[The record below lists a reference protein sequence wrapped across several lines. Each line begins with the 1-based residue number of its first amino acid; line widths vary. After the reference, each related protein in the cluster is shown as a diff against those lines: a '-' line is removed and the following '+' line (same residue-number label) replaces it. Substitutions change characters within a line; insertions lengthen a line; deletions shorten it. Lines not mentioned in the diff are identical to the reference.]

1 MADRPERI
9 ALLLQGGGA
18 LGSYQAGAYQ
28 TLAAAGLRPSWIA
41 GISIGAINAAI
52 IAGNSPERAG
62 QRLQEFWLQVSTSV
76 TPFPVVE
83 EALESAFGQ
92 VAAATTVMFG
102 APGFFKPRLVPAFA
116 QLEVPPS
123 ELGYY
128 DTSDL
133 KATLERLVDFDRIN
147 STAPDAVRLSLGA
160 VSITS
165 GNFRYFDSAHMRIG
179 PEHVMASGALPP
191 GLPPIEIEGEHY
203 WDGGVVSNTPLQ
215 YVLDEDGPDD
225 LLALQIDLFSAR
237 GPMPANFFEAA
248 EREKDI
254 RYSSRTRLNTD
265 LLKRRQAVSRAAQSL
280 AERLPAQFR
289 DDPDLEI
296 LRKES
301 NVPAMTLVHI
311 IYKGKHRG
319 TSFAKDYDFSR
330 ASVEAHW
337 NAGRTDMSSILDCD
351 DWRNRKRPG
360 PGELA
365 VFDPLVYSTARRGPK
380 PSATHSNRQT
390 DLGKERRR

>member
-1 MADRPERI
+1 MTADGDSREKI

-28 TLAAAGLRPSWIA
+28 TLAAAGLRPAWIA

-52 IAGNSPERAG
+52 IAGNAPEHAVG
-62 QRLQEFWLQVSTSV
+62 RLREFWLQVSTSV

-83 EALESAFGQ
+83 EALESTFGQ

-102 APGFFKPRLVPAFA
+102 APGFFKPRMFPAFA
-116 QLEVPPS
+116 QVDVPPP

-128 DTSDL
+128 DTREL
-133 KATLERLVDFDRIN
+133 KATLERLADFDRIN
-147 STAPDAVRLSLGA
+147 SRAADCMRLSLGA

-191 GLPPIEIEGEHY
+191 GLPPIEIDGEHY
-203 WDGGVVSNTPLQ
+203 WDGGLVSNTPLQ
-215 YVLDEDGPDD
+215 YVLDEDGTDD

-237 GPMPANFFEAA
+237 GPMPSNFFEAA
-248 EREKDI
+248 EREKDV

-265 LLKRRQAVSRAAQSL
+265 MLKRRQAVALAAQRL
-280 AERLPAQFR
+280 AERLPANFQ
-289 DDPDLEI
+289 DDPDLAI

-301 NVPAMTLVHI
+301 NIPAMTLVHI

-319 TSFAKDYDFSR
+319 ASFAKDYDFSR
-330 ASVEAHW
+330 VSVEAHW
-337 NAGRTDMSSILDCD
+337 NAGRSDMSSILDCD
-351 DWRNRKRPG
+351 AWRTRKRPG

-365 VFDPLVYSTARRGPK
+365 VFDPLQYSTARRGPK
-380 PSATHSNRQT
+380 PSTTRADSRMDQSK
-390 DLGKERRR
+390 D